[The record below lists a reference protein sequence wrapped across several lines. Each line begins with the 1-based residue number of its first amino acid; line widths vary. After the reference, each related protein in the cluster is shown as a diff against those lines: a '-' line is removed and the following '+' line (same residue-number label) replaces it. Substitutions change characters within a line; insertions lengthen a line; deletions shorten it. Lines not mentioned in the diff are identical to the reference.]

1 MKALTLT
8 QPWATLIA
16 IGAKRIE
23 TRSWWTGYR
32 GPIAIHAGKNLAPV
46 GGEVGLLAQCADATF
61 FRALEPHVRV
71 VHRAT
76 PIGLT
81 DTIDPDEL
89 PRGCVVAIA
98 DLVDCKRIA
107 PSWTQ
112 HTGAMPPKI
121 SRFTDDGEP
130 VLWELTEQEIAFGD
144 YTPGRFAWLLDN
156 VRALP
161 VPVPARGA
169 QGLWDW
175 NETGLISEGA

>member
-8 QPWATLIA
+8 QPWATLVA

-32 GPIAIHAGKNLAPV
+32 GPLAIHAAKNLTPV
-46 GGEVGLLAQCADATF
+46 GGRVGLADLCGREPFKRVLDSVWQPSGTF
-61 FRALEPHVRV
+61 WAPES
-71 VHRAT
+71 
-76 PIGLT
+76 
-81 DTIDPDEL
+81 L
-89 PRGCVVAIA
+89 PLGCVVAIV
-98 DLVDCKRIA
+98 DLVDCHRIA
-107 PSWTQ
+107 TSWTQ
-112 HTGAMPPKI
+112 HLAETMPPKL

-130 VLWELTEQEIAFGD
+130 VTWELTTQEIAFGD

-175 NETGLISEGA
+175 NETGLLSEDA

>member
-32 GPIAIHAGKNLAPV
+32 GPLAIHAAKGPSTIGWMQLQHMCRNVEPFASTLAHLIE
-46 GGEVGLLAQCADATF
+46 GE
-61 FRALEPHVRV
+61 HVAER
-71 VHRAT
+71 
-76 PIGLT
+76 
-81 DTIDPDEL
+81 L
-89 PRGCVVAIA
+89 PLGCVVAIA
-98 DLVDCKRIA
+98 DLVDCVRIA
-107 PSWTQ
+107 TSWTHRTETLP
-112 HTGAMPPKI
+112 HTIG
-121 SRFTDDGEP
+121 RHLDDGTP
-130 VLWELTEQEIAFGD
+130 VLWELTDQEIAFGD

>member
-23 TRSWWTGYR
+23 TRSWWTSYR
-32 GPIAIHAGKNLAPV
+32 GPLAIHAGKNLAPV
-46 GGEVGLLAQCADATF
+46 GG
-61 FRALEPHVRV
+61 R
-71 VHRAT
+71 
-76 PIGLT
+76 IGLT
-81 DTIDPDEL
+81 DLCGREPFKGALDLLWQPSGTFWAPESL
-89 PRGCVVAIA
+89 PLGYIVAIA
-98 DLVDCKRIA
+98 DLVDCVRIGADWARNVA
-107 PSWTQ
+107 P
-112 HTGAMPPKI
+112 PPLARTI
-121 SRFTDDGEP
+121 GRHLDDGTP
-130 VLWELTEQEIAFGD
+130 VLWELTDQEIAFGD